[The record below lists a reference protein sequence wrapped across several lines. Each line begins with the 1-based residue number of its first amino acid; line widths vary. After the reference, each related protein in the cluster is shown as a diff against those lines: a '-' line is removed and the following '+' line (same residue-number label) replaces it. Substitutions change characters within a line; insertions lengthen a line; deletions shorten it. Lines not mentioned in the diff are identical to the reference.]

1 MRAALENEL
10 QAHQA
15 KRDACKSL
23 HFEWMKSHEC
33 LYTHAL
39 TLTFNPERINAYTS
53 QFSTSVSMSSPRMIL
68 EYKESMRRFIRY
80 MNNEVYGRSGVKHQ
94 RLVMVPV
101 IEGLFGGKVPH
112 YHCCLGV
119 DKDKFEGIEASV
131 KSAWSKVP
139 FAGYEIKVEPY
150 RDSGWLT
157 YINKFSSNPSQLTVD
172 WDNANLGVKS

>member
-1 MRAALENEL
+1 MRTELEDEL

-15 KRDACKSL
+15 KKEACKES
-23 HFEWMKSHEC
+23 HFEWMKSHEY

-39 TLTFNPERINAYTS
+39 TLTFNPSKINAYTS
-53 QFSTSVSMSSPRMIL
+53 QFSASVSMSSPRMIL
-68 EYKESMRRFIRY
+68 EYKDSMRRFIRY
-80 MNNEVYGRSGVKHQ
+80 MNKEVYGCSGVKHQ

-112 YHCCLGV
+112 YHCCLGI
-119 DKDKFEGIEASV
+119 DKDKFDGIEASV

-157 YINKFSSNPSQLTVD
+157 YINKFSHNPNQLTVD
-172 WDNANLGVKS
+172 WDNTNLGVKS